1 MKSSKD
7 KNNLATAFFH
17 LHQKS
22 FFRVLL
28 SGLLRGLYVSLVVCA
43 AASMVLS
50 GCTLLGGL
58 TANGSKTDV
67 SAASAADN
75 TAGQDSQQQTS
86 TESVK
91 ETPKETT
98 TQTQE
103 TTTES
108 AQETS
113 SDSTDVIDTGESTI
127 NVYYADAGGEYLVGE
142 ARTVSGAGKLVDALY
157 EMMKNPIDSSL
168 FVLIPSTTKINSV
181 TVSNQV
187 AKVDFSQ
194 SFLDDRFVSDSVD
207 ILLKYAVVNT
217 LTEFPEIHAVE
228 FYIDGKKLDI
238 LGQLDMTDPVYRR
251 SDLIKK

>member
-17 LHQKS
+17 LAKKS
-22 FFRVLL
+22 FWHALYP
-28 SGLLRGLYVSLVVCA
+28 GLYVFLIACVA
-43 AASMVLS
+43 IFMALS
-50 GCTLLGGL
+50 GCSLLDGQ
-58 TANGSKTDV
+58 TKTDV
-67 SAASAADN
+67 SEVSAAGN
-75 TAGQDSQQQTS
+75 SASQGSQQQTA

-91 ETPKETT
+91 ETPGETT
-98 TQTQE
+98 AQTQE

-108 AQETS
+108 VKETS
-113 SDSTDVIDTGESTI
+113 SEATDVIDTGESMI
-127 NVYYADAGGEYLVGE
+127 NVYYADAGGEFLVGE
-142 ARTVSGAGKLVDALY
+142 ARTVSGAGKFVDAIY
-157 EMMKNPIDSSL
+157 EMMKDPIDSSL

-194 SFLDDRFVSDSVD
+194 NFLDDRFVGDSAD
-207 ILLKYAVVNT
+207 ILLKYAVVDT

-228 FYIDGKKLDI
+228 FYIDGKKLDL
-238 LGQLDMTDPVYRR
+238 LGQLDMTDPAYRR

>member
-7 KNNLATAFFH
+7 KNNLGTAFFPFRK
-17 LHQKS
+17 KS
-22 FFRVLL
+22 IFRTLNF
-28 SGLLRGLYVSLVVCA
+28 GLLVFLIAFVA
-43 AASMVLS
+43 IAMVLP
-50 GCTLLGGL
+50 GCSLPGGL
-58 TANGSKTDV
+58 SDSSAKTDV
-67 SAASAADN
+67 AAESVSDN
-75 TAGQDSQQQTS
+75 TGSQDNQQQTS
-86 TESVK
+86 TESVQVQ
-91 ETPKETT
+91 ETQKETT

-103 TTTES
+103 TTSES
-108 AQETS
+108 IQQTS
-113 SDSTDVIDTGESTI
+113 SDATDVMDTGESTI

-142 ARTVSGAGKLVDALY
+142 ARTVSGAGKFVDAIY

-168 FVLIPSTTKINSV
+168 FVLIPSTAKINSI
-181 TVSNQV
+181 TVSGQV

-194 SFLDDRFVSDSVD
+194 SFLDDRFVSESVD

-251 SDLIKK
+251 DDLIKK

>member
-1 MKSSKD
+1 MKSSKG

-17 LHQKS
+17 FHQKS
-22 FFRVLL
+22 FFRVL
-28 SGLLRGLYVSLVVCA
+28 SPGLLRGLYIFLVACVA
-43 AASMVLS
+43 ISMALS
-50 GCTLLGGL
+50 GCSLLGL
-58 TANGSKTDV
+58 SDSGSKTDV
-67 SAASAADN
+67 SEVSAVDTSASKE
-75 TAGQDSQQQTS
+75 SQQQTA

-91 ETPKETT
+91 ETPEETT
-98 TQTQE
+98 AQTQE

-108 AQETS
+108 AQQTS
-113 SDSTDVIDTGESTI
+113 TDATDVIDTGESTI
-127 NVYYADAGGEYLVGE
+127 NVYYADAGGEFLVGE
-142 ARTVSGAGKLVDALY
+142 ARAVSGAGKFVDAIY
-157 EMMKNPIDSSL
+157 EMMKDPIDSSL

-194 SFLDDRFVSDSVD
+194 SFLDDRTVSDTVD

-238 LGQLDMTDPVYRR
+238 LGQLDMADPVYRR

>member
-7 KNNLATAFFH
+7 KYNLATAFFYF
-17 LHQKS
+17 HQKS
-22 FFRVLL
+22 FFRVL
-28 SGLLRGLYVSLVVCA
+28 SPGLLRGLYVFLITCIA
-43 AASMVLS
+43 MSMVLS
-50 GCTLLGGL
+50 GCTLLGGSA
-58 TANGSKTDV
+58 ANGSKTDV

-75 TAGQDSQQQTS
+75 TASQDSQQQTS

-98 TQTQE
+98 VQTQE
-103 TTTES
+103 TTAETTD
-108 AQETS
+108 QTS
-113 SDSTDVIDTGESTI
+113 SAATDVMDTGESTI
-127 NVYYADAGGEYLVGE
+127 NVYYADAGGEFLVGE
-142 ARTVSGAGKLVDALY
+142 ARTVSGAGKFVDAIY

-168 FVLIPSTTKINSV
+168 FVLIPSTAKINSV

-238 LGQLDMTDPVYRR
+238 LGQLDMTDPIYRR
-251 SDLIKK
+251 GDLIKK

>member
-7 KNNLATAFFH
+7 KNNLATAFFRF
-17 LHQKS
+17 HQKS
-22 FFRVLL
+22 FFRVL
-28 SGLLRGLYVSLVVCA
+28 SPGLLRGLYVFLITCIA
-43 AASMVLS
+43 MSMSLS
-50 GCTLLGGL
+50 GCTLLGGG
-58 TANGSKTDV
+58 TKTDV
-67 SAASAADN
+67 SAVSAADN
-75 TAGQDSQQQTS
+75 TASQDAQQQTT

-91 ETPKETT
+91 ETPEETT
-98 TQTQE
+98 AQTQE

-108 AQETS
+108 VQETS
-113 SDSTDVIDTGESTI
+113 TGSTDVMDTGESTI
-127 NVYYADAGGEYLVGE
+127 NVYYADAGGEFLVGE
-142 ARTVSGAGKLVDALY
+142 ARTVSGAGKFVDAIY

-168 FVLIPSTTKINSV
+168 FVLIPPTTKINSV

-251 SDLIKK
+251 GDLIKK